1 MEIMMMKRMNFIRS
15 NLDQHSPR
23 ELTSKIRQDA
33 KAKRDER
40 ILELEQENRQLRQEI
55 RVAHEAAELTAQLVI
70 EQFDPSQDRLDLLG
84 FWAEG
89 QQAQLVDL
97 GSAGTRVDLPFN
109 QQSITLSGVNINQLS
124 GGQLLIW
131 GG

>member
-1 MEIMMMKRMNFIRS
+1 MVISFEITSDRRRTFDVHRS
-15 NLDQHSPR
+15 
-23 ELTSKIRQDA
+23 
-33 KAKRDER
+33 
-40 ILELEQENRQLRQEI
+40 LEVGLGDVIVDVYTKPLPDGQL
-55 RVAHEAAELTAQLVI
+55 LI

-89 QQAQLVDL
+89 HQAQLMDL

-131 GG
+131 GA